1 MIKLQGLTGE
11 QVKQISAQIAEAF
24 YDYKYNEDDTGLIK
38 YIPTGEAMF
47 IYIDAIVQAAY
58 KAGVLYTTSEYQE
71 GYMMLSGEGAGGR
84 IGIVDGLK
92 MIAAEKK
99 ALGGFGN
106 MKKFISAC
114 FSDGGTIETR
124 MQKEKRKFLR
134 IEMLVVRKEYQGQ
147 GYMRKMMEY
156 AYKIAEDH
164 QVPVILDTDDKDKA
178 ARYVHLGMKLDRIR
192 SCGERFDMYDLIR
205 EYDAE
210 QQGESSPVS

>member
-1 MIKLQGLTGE
+1 
-11 QVKQISAQIAEAF
+11 
-24 YDYKYNEDDTGLIK
+24 
-38 YIPTGEAMF
+38 
-47 IYIDAIVQAAY
+47 
-58 KAGVLYTTSEYQE
+58 
-71 GYMMLSGEGAGGR
+71 
-84 IGIVDGLK
+84 
-92 MIAAEKK
+92 
-99 ALGGFGN
+99 
-106 MKKFISAC
+106 
-114 FSDGGTIETR
+114 